1 MIYDNSDGRGMNNML
16 LLKGNHEQM
25 MEEFYFASND
35 WDTMQAWHQWKRNG
49 GDKTNQ
55 EVLKLESD
63 DADKLLNFVKG
74 LPYYFIIEVGGQKF
88 LLTHAAVEIY
98 KDVGVKKSLEHQIKN
113 QDIVWNR
120 DEFYLSKNTSDMIM
134 IHGHTPTVHLT
145 QDENRC
151 GIFYYNDRRK
161 IDIDCGCVFGF

>member
-1 MIYDNSDGRGMNNML
+1 ML

-74 LPYYFIIEVGGQKF
+74 LPYYFIINVGGQKF

-113 QDIVWNR
+113 QNIVWNR
-120 DEFYLSKNTSDMIM
+120 DEFYLSKNTSDMVM
-134 IHGHTPTVHLT
+134 IHGHTPTVCLT

-151 GIFYYNDRRK
+151 GIFYYNDRRR
-161 IDIDCGCVFGF
+161 IDIDCGGVFGF